1 MSYKMEP
8 IKQLD
13 SLNHDFIDEVI
24 RDGGVTGDLT
34 EDFAFLDE
42 NLFPDLE
49 SVAFEELTP
58 TPLDPTEDYHEM
70 MESQMTEFFNMQP
83 LDSSVLIPV
92 PVVPAVPVT
101 ETIAISTETALETEA
116 IANWDSP
123 VTIEIDALEEEQVAV
138 EESTGEP
145 SMKRDRKSSET
156 PKKRGRKPLYPPGTV
171 RPRRRR
177 PKKVKLYELGTLEDP
192 EMERKRQNALNAKIH
207 REKQKERK
215 EALVGQ
221 LDAAIRDRDE
231 LRRQLEEMRE
241 REKKLIRELELVR
254 QQHITPAFPVKIT
267 V

>member
-1 MSYKMEP
+1 MEP
-8 IKQLD
+8 IKQLE

-24 RDGGVTGDLT
+24 RDGMVTGDLA

-42 NLFPDLE
+42 NLFPELE
-49 SVAFEELTP
+49 SVPFEELTP
-58 TPLDPTEDYHEM
+58 TPLEPTEDYHEM
-70 MESQMTEFFNMQP
+70 IESQQMTEFFSMQP
-83 LDSSVLIPV
+83 LDANVLIPV
-92 PVVPAVPVT
+92 PVVPAVPDT
-101 ETIAISTETALETEA
+101 ETIAISTETTLEAEA
-116 IANWDSP
+116 IADWYSS
-123 VTIEIDALEEEQVAV
+123 VTIEIDAPEEEQVAV
-138 EESTGEP
+138 EKTTGEP
-145 SMKRDRKSSET
+145 SMKKDRKSSEP

-192 EMERKRQNALNAKIH
+192 EMEKKRQNALNAKIH

-254 QQHITPAFPVKIT
+254 QQHITPALPVKIT